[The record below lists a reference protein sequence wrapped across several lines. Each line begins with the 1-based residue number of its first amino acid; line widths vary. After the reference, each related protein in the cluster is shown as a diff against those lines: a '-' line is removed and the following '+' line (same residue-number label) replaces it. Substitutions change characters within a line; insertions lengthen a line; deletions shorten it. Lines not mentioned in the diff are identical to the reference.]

1 MVSKVTRSLIRELT
15 IITQVITEIHAC
27 SLIKIAVI
35 FCYIHLQLTF
45 KMAASRFVNV
55 SEEINIK

>member
-27 SLIKIAVI
+27 YLIKIAVI
-35 FCYIHLQLTF
+35 FRYFHLQLTF